1 MNIQLPTK
9 LSVLLHLFWI
19 FFRIGPS
26 TFGGGYAM
34 IPIIEREISLK
45 RNWIDQQQLSDL
57 MSMAAAAPGGV
68 GVNASAF
75 IGYRIGK
82 VPGAIVATLA
92 ITLPTFIIVFLL
104 SALYAAFQHEP
115 KVQAALKGIHAAII
129 GLMAVAAY
137 KMGKQALFDR
147 TTIAVAACT
156 VGVMLITGINPT
168 VMIAVGLALGICLI
182 RLKKALGLS
191 VQTERTTLDNQPII
205 EYYI

>member
-1 MNIQLPTK
+1 MNEQLPTR

-115 KVQAALKGIHAAII
+115 KVQAAFQGIHAAII

-156 VGVMLITGINPT
+156 VGIMLITGINPT

-191 VQTERTTLDNQPII
+191 VQTERTTPDNQPII